1 LRPETAFVV
10 RRVLESF
17 LRKICKTY
25 NFSTDPDSYRE
36 LLESYIREAFPG
48 RDPDFYFDIYL
59 DFLVNIVEPATI
71 LDQSGQCGEI
81 PDAREVK
88 EEVSSK
94 LEGMAP
100 EVAETISPGVAQKG
114 MVPNLPVIQL
124 ALNQIEALGDCLVA
138 IGESKEF
145 EVRKKTLVSLGIL
158 IRKVTEI
165 IVDLLNNPKVKEIS

>member
-25 NFSTDPDSYRE
+25 NFSADPDSYRE

-71 LDQSGQCGEI
+71 LDQSGQHGES

-88 EEVSSK
+88 EEVSPE
-94 LEGMAP
+94 LEEVAP
-100 EVAETISPGVAQKG
+100 EVAEPTTPGVAQKG
-114 MVPNLPVIQL
+114 EVLNLPVIQL
-124 ALNQIEALGDCLVA
+124 ALKQLETLGDCLVA
-138 IGESKEF
+138 IGESREF

-165 IVDLLNNPKVKEIS
+165 IVDLLNNPKVNEMS